1 MSKMTAEAVAS
12 VPQDTAAKSSLT
24 RIVVASA
31 VGTALELY
39 DFLLYAYIASLI
51 FEKLFFPRFDPL
63 VGTILVFGS
72 FSVGIISRP
81 LGGLLFGHFGDRIG
95 RKYTLVI
102 TMLLMGISSAAI
114 GLLPGYAQIGIA
126 APALLITFRILQGI
140 AIGGESVGGV
150 LMTIEN
156 VGPEKRGFYGSII
169 QAAGPVGSISASI
182 ALLLVSYL
190 PNDAL
195 LSWGWRLPF
204 LFSLPLLIIG
214 FYVRSRVDESPE
226 FEEAARRRKILR
238 VPVMEVFRRHKS
250 ATFVVLLASMAD
262 TSLFYL
268 ATVFTLSYGTKTLG
282 IPREALSNAIMLG
295 SIVSLFTTPLLGAW
309 SDRIGLRRMYIIGLS
324 LLIVGIYPFFLMLE
338 SRSGLLAGTA
348 IVAAI
353 GIVHSMMWA
362 SSASYFPGL
371 FDANVRFSGTSL
383 GKQVGTV
390 MGGGL
395 IPLIATGLLA
405 TGANGV
411 VLLCGYFALLA
422 GVAILAV
429 FLGEKRG
436 GMPRA
441 PLA

>member
-1 MSKMTAEAVAS
+1 MTAEAVAS

-226 FEEAARRRKILR
+226 FK
-238 VPVMEVFRRHKS
+238 RRH
-250 ATFVVLLASMAD
+250 AA
-262 TSLFYL
+262 
-268 ATVFTLSYGTKTLG
+268 G
-282 IPREALSNAIMLG
+282 
-295 SIVSLFTTPLLGAW
+295 
-309 SDRIGLRRMYIIGLS
+309 
-324 LLIVGIYPFFLMLE
+324 
-338 SRSGLLAGTA
+338 RS
-348 IVAAI
+348 
-353 GIVHSMMWA
+353 
-362 SSASYFPGL
+362 
-371 FDANVRFSGTSL
+371 
-383 GKQVGTV
+383 
-390 MGGGL
+390 
-395 IPLIATGLLA
+395 
-405 TGANGV
+405 
-411 VLLCGYFALLA
+411 CGCL
-422 GVAILAV
+422 
-429 FLGEKRG
+429 
-436 GMPRA
+436 
-441 PLA
+441 